1 MKTLAVAR
9 PMSGPRPFARSIDPK
24 RWLREAFARQPL
36 LTGFAV
42 EDGGVAMELTTP
54 TGAAIVAAETTAG
67 VKAVRDHLILIDNWS
82 GFYVAPVV
90 SGSHRRRSSGTLMW
104 LAVGVVAGL
113 AVVGL
118 LVLVKVLRA

>member
-1 MKTLAVAR
+1 MSSRRNDFQTSTAYGWEAEPQDER
-9 PMSGPRPFARSIDPK
+9 PSEFAQS
-24 RWLREAFARQPL
+24 
-36 LTGFAV
+36 TGYQ
-42 EDGGVAMELTTP
+42 L
-54 TGAAIVAAETTAG
+54 
-67 VKAVRDHLILIDNWS
+67 HS

-118 LVLVKVLRA
+118 LVLVMVLRG

>member
-1 MKTLAVAR
+1 MSTILPFR
-9 PMSGPRPFARSIDPK
+9 PES
-24 RWLREAFARQPL
+24 
-36 LTGFAV
+36 
-42 EDGGVAMELTTP
+42 AMPIFMDYQSTTP
-54 TGAAIVAAETTAG
+54 CDPRVVEAMLPYFTQKFGNPHSRSHAYGWEAEPQDERPSEFAQSTGYQL
-67 VKAVRDHLILIDNWS
+67 HS

-118 LVLVKVLRA
+118 LVLVKVLRG